1 MNSPIA
7 ARAGLR
13 VKIDV
18 FFYGK
23 VKRDDDGEKEK
34 QFWGE
39 LEHKKGRREGGREE
53 GREGS

>member
-1 MNSPIA
+1 
-7 ARAGLR
+7 
-13 VKIDV
+13 V